1 MKNTKIC
8 TKCASTDI
16 VRFDG
21 TVGGYG
27 AGNNIYISA
36 LRAVKVNRYIC
47 CRCGFCEEWIDRE
60 DLEKVRNSKKAK
72 RWQDT
77 L

>member
-8 TKCASTDI
+8 PKCGSNDI

-36 LRAVKVNRYIC
+36 FRAVKVNRYIC
-47 CRCGFCEEWIDRE
+47 CTCGFCEEWIDRE
-60 DLEKVRNSKKAK
+60 ELSKVKNSKKAIK
-72 RWQDT
+72 
-77 L
+77 

>member
-1 MKNTKIC
+1 MKNTKVC
-8 TKCASTDI
+8 TKCQSTDI

-27 AGNNIYISA
+27 AGNNIYISTF
-36 LRAVKVNRYIC
+36 RAVKVNRYIC
-47 CRCGFCEEWIDRE
+47 CSCGFCEEWIDHE
-60 DLEKVRNSKKAK
+60 ELEKVKNSKKAK
-72 RWQDT
+72 RWQDM

>member
-8 TKCASTDI
+8 TKCGSNDV

-21 TVGGYG
+21 TVGAHGV
-27 AGNNIYISA
+27 GNNIYISA

-47 CRCGFCEEWIDRE
+47 CGCGFCEEWIDCE
-60 DLEKVRNSKKAK
+60 ELDKVKNSKKAI
-72 RWQDT
+72 R
-77 L
+77 

>member
-8 TKCASTDI
+8 TKCGSTDI

-27 AGNNIYISA
+27 AGNNIYITA

-47 CRCGFCEEWIDRE
+47 CDCGYTEEWIDKE
-60 DLEKVRNSKKAK
+60 DLQKVAQSKKAK
-72 RWQDT
+72 R
-77 L
+77 

>member
-8 TKCASTDI
+8 TKCGSTDI

-21 TVGGYG
+21 MVGGYG

-60 DLEKVRNSKKAK
+60 ELEKVKNSKKAK
-72 RWQDT
+72 RWPD